1 MGIRKCLS
9 ENSRYWYFAPLVSR
23 CSSSCRHSGTVS
35 DWELLIRRYP
45 GDPRVLDRSP
55 SSHIQLPVLCVPP
68 TAPESAIKLT
78 GPGAEQRARTTTA
91 GRRRAA
97 PNGTYACAREGV
109 SLATSNP
116 RFGRRPRHAGPV
128 VMRPVRGFGC

>member
-45 GDPRVLDRSP
+45 GDPRALDRSP

-78 GPGAEQRARTTTA
+78 GPDAEGQRRTPPRVCSRPASTLGVGQYAARSKPAVWDTYPGALDVPAKVGQLQR
-91 GRRRAA
+91 
-97 PNGTYACAREGV
+97 
-109 SLATSNP
+109 TSQ
-116 RFGRRPRHAGPV
+116 
-128 VMRPVRGFGC
+128 

>member
-45 GDPRVLDRSP
+45 GDPRALDRSP

-97 PNGTYACAREGV
+97 PNGTYACARGPQA
-109 SLATSNP
+109 L
-116 RFGRRPRHAGPV
+116 RGRT
-128 VMRPVRGFGC
+128 VRGTQ

>member
-23 CSSSCRHSGTVS
+23 CSCSCRHSGTVS

-45 GDPRVLDRSP
+45 GDPRALDRSP

-97 PNGTYACAREGV
+97 PNGTSGA
-109 SLATSNP
+109 LAGGKHTRRRVAWATP
-116 RFGRRPRHAGPV
+116 RTG
-128 VMRPVRGFGC
+128 VRGHP